1 MINKLIKISATLF
14 IILTVII
21 FYLSFFGIKTE
32 KFNDKIISKVSYINK
47 NFSLELKSVKFLL
60 NPFNFTINV
69 ETKDSKIKLDNSNLK
84 LKNIKTNISLKSII
98 NNDFSIDDL
107 QISTRAITI
116 NDAISLARSFKNS
129 PQLFILD
136 NIIKDGFLIADINLN
151 FDTEGNIKDDYQ
163 IDGFIKN
170 GKVNFLNKY
179 NIQNLS
185 FIFEIKKNKYS
196 LKKII
201 TSFNEINL
209 SAPSIEVR
217 HENDIFLVNGKIST
231 EEKSI
236 DIKELSTLFKDD
248 HRSLNI
254 EKVNFGSDNEFSFNL
269 NKKFKVNDLDIKS
282 KISLNHLY
290 FKDDLLNLKKYF
302 LNYKELTKLENHKI
316 TIRYNKNK
324 LDIEGQGEIL
334 IGDNYDNFNYKIS
347 RKKNQYKFNTN
358 ININKNPLK
367 IDFLDYKKNKN
378 LDSLVTISGTYKK
391 NSYLKLD
398 LISFQESKNKIYI
411 KNLNLNDDFKIND
424 IDEVNLDYTN
434 KNKIRNKIFLK
445 KDNKK
450 YIIKGKS
457 FDASKIINELLDSDD
472 ENISLF
478 SNLNEEINININ
490 KTYINKDTFVNN
502 LSGNVNFKVNKVNN
516 LNLESF
522 FQNQKKLTLSIKTN
536 LNNEKITTLFTDYP
550 KPLIQR
556 YKFINGFEEGILDFY
571 SIKIKGVSNSILTI
585 DNFKVKEVPV
595 FAKLLSLAS
604 LQGIAD
610 LLTGEGIRFTDF
622 EMKFSNDKG
631 LMTIEELYSIGPA
644 VSILMDGYIDKKNLI
659 SLRGTLVPATTINRT
674 IASIP
679 LIGNILV
686 GKKTGE
692 GVFGVS
698 FKIKGQS
705 NNLKTTVNP
714 VKTLTPRFITRTLEK
729 IKKN

>member
-1 MINKLIKISATLF
+1 M
-14 IILTVII
+14 
-21 FYLSFFGIKTE
+21 
-32 KFNDKIISKVSYINK
+32 
-47 NFSLELKSVKFLL
+47 KSVKFLL

-69 ETKDSKIKLDNSNLK
+69 ETKDSEIKLDNNNLK
-84 LKNIKTNISLKSII
+84 LKNIKTNISLKSLI

-107 QISTRAITI
+107 QILTRAITI

-136 NIIKDGFLIADINLN
+136 NIIKDGFLVADINLN

-179 NIQNLS
+179 NIENLN

-209 SAPSIEVR
+209 SAPLIEVI
-217 HENDIFLVNGKIST
+217 HKNSIFLVNGKIST
-231 EEKSI
+231 EEKNI
-236 DIKELSTLFKDD
+236 DTKKLSTLFKNDY
-248 HRSLNI
+248 RYLNI
-254 EKVNFGSDNEFSFNL
+254 EKVNFSSNNEFSFNL
-269 NKKFKVNDLDIKS
+269 NKKFKFNDLDIKS
-282 KISLNHLY
+282 KISLKHLY

-302 LNYKELTKLENHKI
+302 PNYKELTRLENHKI

-334 IGDNYDNFNYKIS
+334 IDDNYDNFNYKIS
-347 RKKNQYKFNTN
+347 REKNQYKFNTN
-358 ININKNPLK
+358 ININKNPLE
-367 IDFLDYKKNKN
+367 IDFLDYKKNEN

-391 NSYLKLD
+391 NSYLKFD

-411 KNLNLNDDFKIND
+411 KNLNLNDDFKIDD
-424 IDEVNLDYTN
+424 IDEINLDYTN
-434 KNKIRNKIFLK
+434 NDKINNKIFLK

-457 FDASKIINELLDSDD
+457 FDASKIINELIDSDD
-472 ENISLF
+472 KNISLF

-490 KTYINKDTFVNN
+490 KTYINKNTFVNN
-502 LSGNVNFKVNKVNN
+502 LSGNINFKANKVNN
-516 LNLESF
+516 LNLESIF
-522 FQNQKKLTLSIKTN
+522 PNQKKLTLSIKTN
-536 LNNEKITTLFTDYP
+536 LNNEKITTLFTNYP

-556 YKFINGFEEGILDFY
+556 YKFINGFEGGILDFY
-571 SIKIKGVSNSILTI
+571 SIEKKGVSNSILTI

-622 EMKFSNDKG
+622 EMKFSNEKG